1 MNSTKLV
8 IFLGAVDPRPERLTV
23 PVVAVPVVAVPVVAV
38 PIPIAGTSILSCLLG
53 AGVGEEQLETP
64 FHLMSVE
71 TLQGIGSTLKGSE
84 LQETSGKLLASVS
97 IAH

>member
-8 IFLGAVDPRPERLTV
+8 IFLGAVDPRPERLT
-23 PVVAVPVVAVPVVAV
+23 VPVVAVPVVAV